1 MITKTYKLLFGQTF
15 LSLIGE
21 IGTKS
26 IHVEFTGGK
35 QTPFRPGR
43 FMTSKPSVQRFIET
57 HPWYNKRFV
66 FENQIGMEELQ
77 GRSITHIKG
86 STPTTKD
93 LLNSSLPPMD
103 PNVID
108 EGEGPGE
115 EPKRDLPLQGRSIDE
130 VYSGRSAK
138 DWIIANVEGVTSQ
151 ELKNNEQIRA
161 IADKFKLTF
170 PNWK

>member
-26 IHVEFTGGK
+26 VHVEFSGGK

-43 FMTSKPSVQRFIET
+43 FITNKPSIQNFVER
-57 HPWYNKRFV
+57 HPWYGKKFTLETKV
-66 FENQIGMEELQ
+66 GTEEPVV
-77 GRSITHIKG
+77 RNVTHIEG
-86 STPTTKD
+86 TTPTTRH
-93 LLNSSLPPMD
+93 LAESLMPKSITPI
-103 PNVID
+103 VVE

-115 EPKRDLPLQGRSIDE
+115 ELPLKGRSIEE

-151 ELKNNEQIRA
+151 ELKNNEQIRSMA
-161 IADKFKLTF
+161 EKHKLIF